1 MIKNEY
7 AVLDNDL
14 LMINHFFSSLRQ
26 EMNPKLS
33 LREVSKYT
41 GICASEICRL
51 EKNERDFNSL
61 SILLKLSSFY
71 NLSNE
76 QFVSFY
82 HLLSRKDSNLFP
94 HQKIFPKRKK
104 IEIKKESLKKLRDFF
119 VKRRTEEKLSLNSV
133 EKFIGLTAGEIL
145 RIETGYR
152 KEISLRSL
160 IALSKFYDV
169 SDSQIIDFYMNA
181 IDEVNVN
188 SLANSKEKKLGK

>member
-14 LMINHFFSSLRQ
+14 LMINQFFSSLRQ

-41 GICASEICRL
+41 EICRL

-94 HQKIFPKRKK
+94 HQKTFPKHKK
-104 IEIKKESLKKLRDFF
+104 IEIKKESLEKLRDFF

-160 IALSKFYDV
+160 IALCKFYDV

-188 SLANSKEKKLGK
+188 SLANSKEKKLSK